1 MLDSEDDYPLDS
13 TRFNANDADND
24 GWPTEQDTDDSD
36 PDLPATSFVAFDGDG
51 LADEGGL
58 TPDSDDDGDGVSD
71 DEDTFPLDATE
82 FYDTDSDGTGN
93 NADTDDDGDGVEDS
107 SDAFPL
113 DAAES
118 VDTDS
123 DGTGNN
129 ADTDDDGDGV
139 EDRGHLPTGCC

>member
-1 MLDSEDDYPLDS
+1 MQ
-13 TRFNANDADND
+13 T
-24 GWPTEQDTDDSD
+24 T
-36 PDLPATSFVAFDGDG
+36 
-51 LADEGGL
+51 
-58 TPDSDDDGDGVSD
+58 DDDGDGVADSSD
-71 DEDTFPLDATE
+71 AFPLDSSE
-82 FYDTDSDGTGN
+82 FVDTDSDGTGN
-93 NADTDDDGDGVEDS
+93 NADTDDDDGVEDS

-139 EDRGHLPTGCC
+139 ENQFLMPSH